1 MPIDLPSRIRH
12 LLWVY
17 GIRYMGTHMKTT
29 IELNDALLQ
38 AAKDAAAGEG
48 TTLRSVFE
56 TALRG
61 YLESRSVA
69 SRAPFRLRRHVV
81 KGNGLRPEA
90 AESGWERIRDL
101 SYEGRGG

>member
-1 MPIDLPSRIRH
+1 
-12 LLWVY
+12 
-17 GIRYMGTHMKTT
+17 MGAHMKTT

-38 AAKDAAAGEG
+38 AAKDVAAREG
-48 TTLRSVFE
+48 TTLRVIFE

-61 YLESRSVA
+61 YLQSQSSA
-69 SRAPFRLRRHVV
+69 GGAPFRLRRHVFN
-81 KGNGLRPEA
+81 GNGLRPEA

>member
-1 MPIDLPSRIRH
+1 
-12 LLWVY
+12 
-17 GIRYMGTHMKTT
+17 MGTHMKTT

-38 AAKDAAAGEG
+38 AAKDVAAREG
-48 TTLRSVFE
+48 TTLRVVFE
-56 TALRG
+56 NALRG
-61 YLESRSVA
+61 YLQSQSSA
-69 SRAPFRLRRHVV
+69 SGATFRLRRHVF